1 MRKAGIKRGGGRSA
15 RIAARQSKV
24 NEITTSIERRIPYFD
39 VLNEEALG
47 LIEHNAET
55 VLEEIGIEF
64 REFKPPNIFQL
75 AIKNILFVINLNLI
89 YRFVFYRSIKL
100 KLNAK

>member
-1 MRKAGIKRGGGRSA
+1 MGKAGRKRGGGRSA

-55 VLEEIGIEF
+55 VLEDSARKVEQSTKIMEFGIK
-64 REFKPPNIFQL
+64 RRPVLSRYHFKML
-75 AIKNILFVINLNLI
+75 
-89 YRFVFYRSIKL
+89 
-100 KLNAK
+100 

>member
-1 MRKAGIKRGGGRSA
+1 MENRSHCAIKKNLSIKVYGGQYTIFAFLYFLFLESL
-15 RIAARQSKV
+15 
-24 NEITTSIERRIPYFD
+24 ITF
-39 VLNEEALG
+39 
-47 LIEHNAET
+47 LIEFT
-55 VLEEIGIEF
+55 DL
-64 REFKPPNIFQL
+64 KSPNIFQF